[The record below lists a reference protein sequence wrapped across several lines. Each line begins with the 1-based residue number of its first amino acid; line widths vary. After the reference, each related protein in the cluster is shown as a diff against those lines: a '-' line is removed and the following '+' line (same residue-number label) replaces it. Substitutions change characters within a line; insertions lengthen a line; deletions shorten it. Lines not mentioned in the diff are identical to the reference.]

1 MTTYVILFVSEIVG
15 MFLILWDG
23 IPIFHHLTRL
33 QQVTSE
39 PDEIL
44 LLIAAALIQF
54 SYWKCLRYDPPF
66 ALPRQQFVAHIV
78 IFVSRLSFVFPTT
91 VFSFVVYRSLD
102 VLNINLMRWSLMIV
116 VLFSVFCFSRHLE
129 RVGNLMNA
137 RPHDKR
143 LDVHNEGSPLFGDG
157 VDKVG

>member
-1 MTTYVILFVSEIVG
+1 MTTYVILFVSEIIG

-23 IPIFHHLTRL
+23 LPIFHHLILL

-39 PDEIL
+39 HDEIL

-66 ALPRQQFVAHIV
+66 MLPRQQFVAHIFL
-78 IFVSRLSFVFPTT
+78 FVSRLSFIFPST

-102 VLNINLMRWSLMIV
+102 LLHLNLTRWLLMIV

-129 RVGNLMNA
+129 RIGNLMNA
-137 RPHDKR
+137 AVAPR
-143 LDVHNEGSPLFGDG
+143 
-157 VDKVG
+157 

>member
-1 MTTYVILFVSEIVG
+1 MTTYVILFVSEFVG

-23 IPIFHHLTRL
+23 IPIFHQLVRL
-33 QQVTSE
+33 QQVTTE
-39 PDEIL
+39 HDEIL

-66 ALPRQQFVAHIV
+66 VLPRQQFVAHILL
-78 IFVSRLSFVFPTT
+78 FFSRLSFIFPSA

-102 VLNINLMRWSLMIV
+102 LLHLNLTRSLLMMV

-129 RVGNLMNA
+129 KLGNLMNA
-137 RPHDKR
+137 AAAPR
-143 LDVHNEGSPLFGDG
+143 
-157 VDKVG
+157 

>member
-15 MFLILWDG
+15 MFVILWDG
-23 IPIFHHLTRL
+23 IPIFHHLIRL

-39 PDEIL
+39 HDEIL

-66 ALPRQQFVAHIV
+66 VLPRQQFIAHIV
-78 IFVSRLSFVFPTT
+78 IFVSRLSFIFPST

-102 VLNINLMRWSLMIV
+102 LLHLNLTRSLLIMV

-129 RVGNLMNA
+129 RLGNLMNA
-137 RPHDKR
+137 AVAPR
-143 LDVHNEGSPLFGDG
+143 
-157 VDKVG
+157 